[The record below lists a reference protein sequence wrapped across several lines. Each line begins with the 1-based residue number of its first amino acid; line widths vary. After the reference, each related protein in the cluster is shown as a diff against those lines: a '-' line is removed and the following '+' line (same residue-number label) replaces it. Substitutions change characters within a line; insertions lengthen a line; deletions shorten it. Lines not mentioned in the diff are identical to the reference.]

1 MTKGI
6 LKNVRRTLSIC
17 FNFILACCYE
27 ILPLFAITTTQYA
40 EYVEAKAAAATA
52 TTMTTTTIATTT
64 HGVRRS
70 SSENKKNNN
79 NNNKNKNKSSSRN
92 SSGSQENNSHNK
104 KINKPNKANS
114 SVENPTN
121 ANNEAYHAAL
131 ERGLSEVEMPEKLRQ
146 RTHSSERATNADNSM
161 GNTQT
166 TNNGTAAHEP
176 QTPTNGAGGGAGG
189 TLKSRRGSR
198 VKVFAR
204 FSQRKQAQ
212 QQQQPA
218 SASKETIVATPT
230 STSAYDDSIEE
241 ELLMLRQSHASVIR
255 QLEDEQMDFRKTQ
268 KPQTTKK
275 KISRLFSRKVEHET
289 MAVETATAEDN
300 KKLTGTKPKRLAP
313 KPPETK
319 ETPTIAPKASTTSTE
334 QAITATQQ
342 VKTTKLTTATTT
354 SKETQPTSNF
364 ERTAP
369 TSRSPKRE
377 REDHR
382 EFIEHLFA
390 AADGNSGSEVKA
402 SDTAEATDEERESLD
417 YDDEDGESANN
428 AIPRETAEHVRSSQ
442 AKQTRNPPALEA
454 GQTEESTVHST
465 VSLEEFQ
472 ALPTT
477 PTINNNAA
485 TNWNVNTKRNGD
497 GSATTTTYVKRVET
511 SKSLIDSNNSDT
523 SDKDSDATQSINVI
537 VAADCGLTKPQR
549 YTYQR
554 NHHQRGKG
562 EITAT
567 VQQCFDSENLEK
579 SEKLQESETYVNEKS
594 VKNAKK
600 LCVRKL
606 VVQTESWKTANAIK
620 RVEVQYRGEQQT
632 KQEQKPEQA
641 AESAI
646 TRKAATDALDEG
658 EVYDEYNNM
667 LITSG
672 RHSARQQPQLQQ
684 QHQQQQQQNYDIVL
698 LKELS
703 TSSDSLFTDP
713 ISPRS
718 IGEEQQQQQQQHS
731 AETTANES
739 DKRTHLRTFNR
750 LAARGLNDLPTL
762 IKDRPISEISITSA
776 DTSGILSPT
785 TARAVH
791 ELQRRHRADKVAHL
805 SVSQTTYLELA
816 PDTSPELESDSPD
829 EQMALQLGK
838 KLAQVLSSS
847 GSSGS
852 AATVTPQDNAAS
864 VGSVGG
870 ADLFGNL
877 AKTKKIELHNL
888 SSRLGTAA
896 TTTPTEEKTDA
907 SATNSKQ
914 LPPSTETQSTVI
926 ISFKSSQTPVQSQQ
940 QLQTPAPAT
949 PPPPT
954 ARTKRETASVYTPT
968 TTTASAAA
976 IASEVAASTP
986 TTLGSTEP
994 GALTPLTPATPTTTT
1009 TATTTLSNNVL
1020 KRVAT
1025 FTAEKAAATAAAN
1038 AINASNANGGSA
1050 SAIGMAATHL
1060 EYITGCRR
1068 LSYVPEK
1075 LSFAAYEK
1083 FEGQMLMKWLISSLQ
1098 QSGSNLNE
1106 QDLNNLT
1113 IQYCN
1118 NLINVGVLKQI
1129 SEETDIKNFSP
1140 YYMYQ
1145 WTHTEAP
1152 TTSVPLTPGRLDT
1165 VAVWPHCST
1174 PSTVPRIPKG
1184 VQVDTT
1190 TGDLTFQQNLRK
1202 RLLACGN
1209 LTEVHTVVNELLTA
1223 SEMTRRPSKRC
1234 IELTDLLNASE
1245 ATIYE
1250 IEKPLVTPAS
1260 QVAAITSQPVQ
1271 DTAIQTE
1278 EVLVTA
1284 TITCPVCK
1292 AKAKETSDREMQTE
1306 SEEAP
1311 KAPKTPPPP
1320 PPPFDA
1326 LAKPPPP
1333 PPPPP
1338 PALISTAAAGPPPP
1352 PPPPPPPGMN
1362 APAPPPPPP
1371 PALGAPGG
1379 PAPPPPPPALPPLNI
1394 SAVPPPPPPGA
1405 PKPPSSATP
1414 APLPN
1419 PTEGAWFHTTNT
1431 LRKTAVNPPKPMK
1444 PLYWTRIVTSGPPPR
1459 PPPPQPSTDS
1469 SGSGSSPDDAT
1480 DSTTPKEIWQE
1491 IEETSLDNIDEFTE
1505 LFSRQAVVP
1514 ISKPKEKKEVRV
1526 KAMKVLDSKRSQNV
1540 GIVSR
1545 SLHVDICEIEHAI
1558 YHVDTSVV
1566 SLETLQQI
1574 INIKATN
1581 EELELI
1587 KEAAQSDIPLDYPEQ
1602 FLLKISQISMST
1614 ERISCIVFQAEF
1626 EEAATVIARKLE
1638 VVTQLSQYLIE
1649 SEDLKLVFTIILT
1662 LGNYMNGGNRQRGQ
1676 ADGFTLEIL
1685 GKLKDVKS
1693 KESHT
1698 TLLHFIVRTYISRRR
1713 KEGIQ
1718 LLEMILPIPEPS
1730 DVERAAQVDFD
1741 EVKQQIMELHKKLKA
1756 NQKTTERVVI
1766 ASTPNTLEPFKSK
1779 MEEFIEGATK
1789 TIDKLYK
1796 DLDESRT
1803 TFIETM
1809 RFYHFTPKSRA
1820 LEQCTPDQFF
1830 EYWTNFTNDF
1840 KDIWKKEIAT
1850 LYDDL
1855 LRKSKQIQTQSRKK
1869 VKTTKVTPG
1878 CLKERIL
1885 RLSKK

>member
-6 LKNVRRTLSIC
+6 LKSVRRTLSIC

-27 ILPLFAITTTQYA
+27 ILPLFVITTTQYA
-40 EYVEAKAAAATA
+40 EYVEAKAATTTTPIATA
-52 TTMTTTTIATTT
+52 TT
-64 HGVRRS
+64 HSVRRS
-70 SSENKKNNN
+70 NSVNKKSNNNSN
-79 NNNKNKNKSSSRN
+79 NNNKSRSLSCSN
-92 SSGSQENNSHNK
+92 SQENNSHNK
-104 KINKPNKANS
+104 KINNPNKATS
-114 SVENPTN
+114 SAENPTI
-121 ANNEAYHAAL
+121 ANNEAYHQAPKRA
-131 ERGLSEVEMPEKLRQ
+131 LSEPKTHKPSMQ
-146 RTHSSERATNADNSM
+146 RTHSSASTNAESM

-166 TNNGTAAHEP
+166 NNSAPAHEP
-176 QTPTNGAGGGAGG
+176 QTPTNGAGGGTAGAGG

-204 FSQRKQAQ
+204 FSQRKQAT
-212 QQQQPA
+212 QQQQPTA
-218 SASKETIVATPT
+218 SASKEAIVATPT

-255 QLEDEQMDFRKTQ
+255 QLEDEQMDFH
-268 KPQTTKK
+268 P
-275 KISRLFSRKVEHET
+275 L
-289 MAVETATAEDN
+289 
-300 KKLTGTKPKRLAP
+300 
-313 KPPETK
+313 
-319 ETPTIAPKASTTSTE
+319 
-334 QAITATQQ
+334 
-342 VKTTKLTTATTT
+342 
-354 SKETQPTSNF
+354 
-364 ERTAP
+364 
-369 TSRSPKRE
+369 
-377 REDHR
+377 
-382 EFIEHLFA
+382 
-390 AADGNSGSEVKA
+390 
-402 SDTAEATDEERESLD
+402 
-417 YDDEDGESANN
+417 
-428 AIPRETAEHVRSSQ
+428 
-442 AKQTRNPPALEA
+442 
-454 GQTEESTVHST
+454 
-465 VSLEEFQ
+465 
-472 ALPTT
+472 
-477 PTINNNAA
+477 
-485 TNWNVNTKRNGD
+485 
-497 GSATTTTYVKRVET
+497 
-511 SKSLIDSNNSDT
+511 
-523 SDKDSDATQSINVI
+523 
-537 VAADCGLTKPQR
+537 
-549 YTYQR
+549 
-554 NHHQRGKG
+554 
-562 EITAT
+562 
-567 VQQCFDSENLEK
+567 
-579 SEKLQESETYVNEKS
+579 
-594 VKNAKK
+594 
-600 LCVRKL
+600 
-606 VVQTESWKTANAIK
+606 
-620 RVEVQYRGEQQT
+620 
-632 KQEQKPEQA
+632 
-641 AESAI
+641 
-646 TRKAATDALDEG
+646 
-658 EVYDEYNNM
+658 
-667 LITSG
+667 
-672 RHSARQQPQLQQ
+672 
-684 QHQQQQQQNYDIVL
+684 
-698 LKELS
+698 
-703 TSSDSLFTDP
+703 
-713 ISPRS
+713 SPRS
-718 IGEEQQQQQQQHS
+718 IGEQQQQS

-739 DKRTHLRTFNR
+739 DKRTHLRTYNR

-785 TARAVH
+785 TARAVY

-805 SVSQTTYLELA
+805 SVSQTTYLELV
-816 PDTSPELESDSPD
+816 PDASPELESDSPD

-852 AATVTPQDNAAS
+852 AATVTPQDNAT
-864 VGSVGG
+864 VGTVGG

-907 SATNSKQ
+907 STTNSKQ

-940 QLQTPAPAT
+940 QLQLQQQQQSPAPAT
-949 PPPPT
+949 PPPT
-954 ARTKRETASVYTPT
+954 TRTKRETASVSTPT
-968 TTTASAAA
+968 TTTAAAGT
-976 IASEVAASTP
+976 ASEVAASTP
-986 TTLGSTEP
+986 TNATITTTTATVLASTET
-994 GALTPLTPATPTTTT
+994 GALTATPLTPATP
-1009 TATTTLSNNVL
+1009 SNNVL
-1020 KRVAT
+1020 KRVASL
-1025 FTAEKAAATAAAN
+1025 TAEKAAATAAAAN
-1038 AINASNANGGSA
+1038 AINANANGSA
-1050 SAIGMAATHL
+1050 SATGMAAHL
-1060 EYITGCRR
+1060 EYISGCRR

-1209 LTEVHTVVNELLTA
+1209 LIEVHTVVNELLNVN
-1223 SEMTRRPSKRC
+1223 EMTRRPSKRC

-1250 IEKPLVTPAS
+1250 IEKPIVAPAS
-1260 QVAAITSQPVQ
+1260 VVPAIPRQALQ
-1271 DTAIQTE
+1271 DIAIQTDE
-1278 EVLVTA
+1278 ILVTA
-1284 TITCPVCK
+1284 TTTCLLCK
-1292 AKAKETSDREMQTE
+1292 VKTKETSDQEMQTE
-1306 SEEAP
+1306 AEEAP
-1311 KAPKTPPPP
+1311 KAPKPPPPP
-1320 PPPFDA
+1320 PPPFNAA
-1326 LAKPPPP
+1326 LAPPPP

-1338 PALISTAAAGPPPP
+1338 PAPTSSAPAP

-1371 PALGAPGG
+1371 PALGVPAAG
-1379 PAPPPPPPALPPLNI
+1379 PPPPPPPALPPLNV
-1394 SAVPPPPPPGA
+1394 SAMPPPPPPGA

-1444 PLYWTRIVTSGPPPR
+1444 PLYWTRIVTNAPLPK
-1459 PPPPQPSTDS
+1459 PPPPQASTDS
-1469 SGSGSSPDDAT
+1469 SGSGSSPDDAV
-1480 DSTTPKEIWQE
+1480 DSATPKEIWQE
-1491 IEETSLDNIDEFTE
+1491 IEETNLDNIDEFTE

-1514 ISKPKEKKEVRV
+1514 ISKPKEKKVVRV
-1526 KAMKVLDSKRSQNV
+1526 RAMKVLDSKRSQNV

-1545 SLHVDICEIEHAI
+1545 SLHVDFCEIEHAI

-1638 VVTQLSQYLIE
+1638 VVTQLSQYLFE
-1649 SEDLKLVFTIILT
+1649 SEDLKLVFAIILT

-1693 KESHT
+1693 KESNT

-1713 KEGIQ
+1713 KEGVQ

-1779 MEEFIEGATK
+1779 MEEFIESATK
-1789 TIDKLYK
+1789 TIDKLNK
-1796 DLDESRT
+1796 DLDESRS

>member
-40 EYVEAKAAAATA
+40 EYVEAKAAAATR
-52 TTMTTTTIATTT
+52 TTIITATATT
-64 HGVRRS
+64 HGIRRCH
-70 SSENKKNNN
+70 SENKKSNNNSN
-79 NNNKNKNKSSSRN
+79 NNNKSRSLSCSN
-92 SSGSQENNSHNK
+92 SQENNSHNK
-104 KINKPNKANS
+104 KINNPNKATS
-114 SVENPTN
+114 SAENPTI
-121 ANNEAYHAAL
+121 ANNEACHQAPRRAL
-131 ERGLSEVEMPEKLRQ
+131 GAPKTHKPSMQ
-146 RTHSSERATNADNSM
+146 RTRSSAPTNTESM

-166 TNNGTAAHEP
+166 NNSAPAHEP
-176 QTPTNGAGGGAGG
+176 QTPTNGAGGGTGA

-204 FSQRKQAQ
+204 FSQRKQQ
-212 QQQQPA
+212 QQQTPTA
-218 SASKETIVATPT
+218 SASKEAIIATPT

-255 QLEDEQMDFRKTQ
+255 QLEDEQMDF
-268 KPQTTKK
+268 
-275 KISRLFSRKVEHET
+275 H
-289 MAVETATAEDN
+289 
-300 KKLTGTKPKRLAP
+300 
-313 KPPETK
+313 
-319 ETPTIAPKASTTSTE
+319 
-334 QAITATQQ
+334 
-342 VKTTKLTTATTT
+342 
-354 SKETQPTSNF
+354 
-364 ERTAP
+364 
-369 TSRSPKRE
+369 
-377 REDHR
+377 
-382 EFIEHLFA
+382 
-390 AADGNSGSEVKA
+390 
-402 SDTAEATDEERESLD
+402 
-417 YDDEDGESANN
+417 
-428 AIPRETAEHVRSSQ
+428 
-442 AKQTRNPPALEA
+442 
-454 GQTEESTVHST
+454 
-465 VSLEEFQ
+465 
-472 ALPTT
+472 
-477 PTINNNAA
+477 
-485 TNWNVNTKRNGD
+485 
-497 GSATTTTYVKRVET
+497 
-511 SKSLIDSNNSDT
+511 
-523 SDKDSDATQSINVI
+523 
-537 VAADCGLTKPQR
+537 
-549 YTYQR
+549 
-554 NHHQRGKG
+554 
-562 EITAT
+562 
-567 VQQCFDSENLEK
+567 
-579 SEKLQESETYVNEKS
+579 
-594 VKNAKK
+594 
-600 LCVRKL
+600 
-606 VVQTESWKTANAIK
+606 
-620 RVEVQYRGEQQT
+620 
-632 KQEQKPEQA
+632 
-641 AESAI
+641 
-646 TRKAATDALDEG
+646 
-658 EVYDEYNNM
+658 
-667 LITSG
+667 
-672 RHSARQQPQLQQ
+672 
-684 QHQQQQQQNYDIVL
+684 
-698 LKELS
+698 
-703 TSSDSLFTDP
+703 P

-718 IGEEQQQQQQQHS
+718 IGEQQQQHS
-731 AETTANES
+731 AETAANEL
-739 DKRTHLRTFNR
+739 DKRTHLRTYNR

-805 SVSQTTYLELA
+805 SVSQTTYLELV

-852 AATVTPQDNAAS
+852 AATVTPQDNAA

-896 TTTPTEEKTDA
+896 NTTPTEEKTDA
-907 SATNSKQ
+907 STTNSKQ

-940 QLQTPAPAT
+940 QLQQQSPAPAT
-949 PPPPT
+949 PPPT
-954 ARTKRETASVYTPT
+954 TRTKRETASVSTPT
-968 TTTASAAA
+968 TTTATAAA
-976 IASEVAASTP
+976 ATGTASEVAASTP
-986 TTLGSTEP
+986 TNATATTTTTAGALASTET
-994 GALTPLTPATPTTTT
+994 GVLTVATPLTPATP
-1009 TATTTLSNNVL
+1009 SNNVL
-1020 KRVAT
+1020 KRVASL
-1025 FTAEKAAATAAAN
+1025 TAEKAAATAAAAAAN
-1038 AINASNANGGSA
+1038 AINANANGSA
-1050 SAIGMAATHL
+1050 SATGMAAHL
-1060 EYITGCRR
+1060 EYISGCRR

-1098 QSGSNLNE
+1098 QTGSNLNE

-1113 IQYCN
+1113 MQYCN

-1209 LTEVHTVVNELLTA
+1209 ITEVHTVVNELLNV

-1245 ATIYE
+1245 ATVYE
-1250 IEKPLVTPAS
+1250 IDKPTAAPAIVIPKQS
-1260 QVAAITSQPVQ
+1260 PQ
-1271 DTAIQTE
+1271 DMAIQTDE
-1278 EVLVTA
+1278 ILVTA
-1284 TITCPVCK
+1284 LTTCPLCK
-1292 AKAKETSDREMQTE
+1292 VKAKETSDQEIQTE
-1306 SEEAP
+1306 AEVAPSAP
-1311 KAPKTPPPP
+1311 KPPPP
-1320 PPPFDA
+1320 PPPPLDAA

-1338 PALISTAAAGPPPP
+1338 PAPTSTAPPP

-1371 PALGAPGG
+1371 PALGAPAAG
-1379 PAPPPPPPALPPLNI
+1379 PPPPPPPALPPLNV

-1405 PKPPSSATP
+1405 PKPPSSTTP

-1419 PTEGAWFHTTNT
+1419 PTEGSWFHTTNT

-1444 PLYWTRIVTSGPPPR
+1444 PLYWTRIVTNAPLPK
-1459 PPPPQPSTDS
+1459 PPPPQASTES
-1469 SGSGSSPDDAT
+1469 SSSGSSPDDAV
-1480 DSTTPKEIWQE
+1480 DSATPKEIWQE

-1514 ISKPKEKKEVRV
+1514 VSKPKEKKVVRV

-1545 SLHVDICEIEHAI
+1545 SLHVDFCEIEHAI

-1649 SEDLKLVFTIILT
+1649 SEDLKHVFAIILT

-1693 KESHT
+1693 KESQT

-1713 KEGIQ
+1713 KEGVQ

-1756 NQKTTERVVI
+1756 NQKTTERVVS

-1779 MEEFIEGATK
+1779 MEEFIESATK
-1789 TIDKLYK
+1789 TIDKLNK
-1796 DLDESRT
+1796 DLDESRS

-1809 RFYHFTPKSRA
+1809 RFYHFTPKSRT

>member
-1 MTKGI
+1 MANGV
-6 LKNVRRTLSIC
+6 LNNVRRTLSIFC
-17 FNFILACCYE
+17 NFILTCWFE
-27 ILPLFAITTTQYA
+27 ILLIFAITTTQYA
-40 EYVEAKAAAATA
+40 ESKAAEC
-52 TTMTTTTIATTT
+52 
-64 HGVRRS
+64 S
-70 SSENKKNNN
+70 
-79 NNNKNKNKSSSRN
+79 
-92 SSGSQENNSHNK
+92 NNSNKINRKVNSKESTSHNN
-104 KINKPNKANS
+104 KINKPYKSKS
-114 SVENPTN
+114 SESLPKTH
-121 ANNEAYHAAL
+121 NEAYSRALDACESAAKRRSVL
-131 ERGLSEVEMPEKLRQ
+131 QTR
-146 RTHSSERATNADNSM
+146 SSATSPPAKRM

-166 TNNGTAAHEP
+166 NHTTTHDP
-176 QTPTNGAGGGAGG
+176 QTPTNGAGGGGGGGSG

-204 FSQRKQAQ
+204 FGQRKQSQ
-212 QQQQPA
+212 LSVLPPTCA
-218 SASKETIVATPT
+218 SASKEAIIATPT

-241 ELLMLRQSHASVIR
+241 ELLLRQSHAAVIR
-255 QLEDEQMDFRKTQ
+255 QLEDEQMDFRKPQ
-268 KPQTTKK
+268 KPQSAKK
-275 KISRLFSRKVEHET
+275 KISKLFSRKVDYEPEES
-289 MAVETATAEDN
+289 AATEDCQ
-300 KKLTGTKPKRLAP
+300 KSTGSKQKRLAP

-319 ETPTIAPKASTTSTE
+319 ELLSDITKESTARSQQVVITAQHEKADE
-334 QAITATQQ
+334 ITATANK
-342 VKTTKLTTATTT
+342 VKPSNDFEHTTPTTT
-354 SKETQPTSNF
+354 SALKVEQTPAKQDS
-364 ERTAP
+364 
-369 TSRSPKRE
+369 
-377 REDHR
+377 EDHR

-390 AADGNSGSEVKA
+390 AVANNSSSEAIETTTAADVGS
-402 SDTAEATDEERESLD
+402 ATDDERDWLD
-417 YDDEDGESANN
+417 YDDEESGGNDN
-428 AIPRETAEHVRSSQ
+428 TAQKRTNFRSKQ
-442 AKQTRNPPALEA
+442 AKQTRKHAYKQL
-454 GQTEESTVHST
+454 EESTVGST
-465 VSLEEFQ
+465 AVVESFQ
-472 ALPTT
+472 ELPASRTT
-477 PTINNNAA
+477 IDNNDA
-485 TNWNVNTKRNGD
+485 TKWNVSSKRNGNA
-497 GSATTTTYVKRVET
+497 SATNEERVKT
-511 SKSLIDSNNSDT
+511 PKSVISSDCEG
-523 SDKDSDATQSINVI
+523 AQSISLV
-537 VAADCGLTKPQR
+537 VAGDCGCGIAKPQSNK
-549 YTYQR
+549 YQR
-554 NHHQRGKG
+554 QRKS
-562 EITAT
+562 EINEPTD
-567 VQQCFDSENLEK
+567 QCVDSEK
-579 SEKLQESETYVNEKS
+579 SEKFKQITKHEKT
-594 VKNAKK
+594 
-600 LCVRKL
+600 LCSRRL

-620 RVEVQYRGEQQT
+620 RVEVQYREQGK
-632 KQEQKPEQA
+632 KQE
-641 AESAI
+641 ESVH
-646 TRKAATDALDEG
+646 RKTVEAD
-658 EVYDEYNNM
+658 
-667 LITSG
+667 
-672 RHSARQQPQLQQ
+672 SAVAR
-684 QHQQQQQQNYDIVL
+684 
-698 LKELS
+698 KEA
-703 TSSDSLFTDP
+703 TDP

-718 IGEEQQQQQQQHS
+718 IGEQQQQQQPLHPE
-731 AETTANES
+731 AANEVDRIS
-739 DKRTHLRTFNR
+739 RPFNR

-762 IKDRPISEISITSA
+762 IKERPISEISITSA

-805 SVSQTTYLELA
+805 SVSQTTYLELV
-816 PDTSPELESDSPD
+816 PDTSPEIESDSPD

-852 AATVTPQDNAAS
+852 AATVTPQDGTAAN
-864 VGSVGG
+864 SVGG
-870 ADLFGNL
+870 ADLFSNI

-888 SSRLGTAA
+888 SSMLGTAGSA
-896 TTTPTEEKTDA
+896 TTVTATEEKADA
-907 SATNSKQ
+907 GTLNSKQ
-914 LPPSTETQSTVI
+914 SPPLTETQSTVI

-940 QLQTPAPAT
+940 PAPAPPST
-949 PPPPT
+949 PPPAT
-954 ARTKRETASVYTPT
+954 NLKRETSTLATPHAS
-968 TTTASAAA
+968 TTTATTAS
-976 IASEVAASTP
+976 ASEVAALTP
-986 TTLGSTEP
+986 TTLSPESATN
-994 GALTPLTPATPTTTT
+994 AITAATPLTPATP
-1009 TATTTLSNNVL
+1009 ATTLSNNVL
-1020 KRVAT
+1020 KKVAT
-1025 FTAEKAAATAAAN
+1025 FTAEKAAATAAN
-1038 AINASNANGGSA
+1038 TINANANGSA
-1050 SAIGMAATHL
+1050 STAGVAGHL
-1060 EYITGCRR
+1060 EYISGCRR

-1098 QSGSNLNE
+1098 QSGNNLNE

-1113 IQYCN
+1113 MQYCN

-1140 YYMYQ
+1140 FYMYQ

-1174 PSTVPRIPKG
+1174 PSTVSRIPKG

-1190 TGDLTFQQNLRK
+1190 ADIAFQQNLRK

-1209 LTEVHTVVNELLTA
+1209 LTEVHNVVNELLTS
-1223 SEMTRRPSKRC
+1223 SEMTRRPSRRC
-1234 IELTDLLNASE
+1234 IELTELLNASE
-1245 ATIYE
+1245 ATVYE
-1250 IEKPLVTPAS
+1250 YEKGVSTSALTSGEVRS
-1260 QVAAITSQPVQ
+1260 QQALDA
-1271 DTAIQTE
+1271 AIQTE
-1278 EVLVTA
+1278 ISLEAGTA
-1284 TITCPVCK
+1284 TCPLCMPK
-1292 AKAKETSDREMQTE
+1292 MKETSDQGIQTE
-1306 SEEAP
+1306 AEATTSVP
-1311 KAPKTPPPP
+1311 
-1320 PPPFDA
+1320 
-1326 LAKPPPP
+1326 KPPPP
-1333 PPPPP
+1333 PPPPYNPSISNTPIAAAPPPPP
-1338 PALISTAAAGPPPP
+1338 PAPPAP

-1371 PALGAPGG
+1371 PPGMNAPAPPPPPPP
-1379 PAPPPPPPALPPLNI
+1379 PAPLSSTAGVPPPPPPALPPLNT

-1444 PLYWTRIVTSGPPPR
+1444 PLYWTRIVTTAPPPR
-1459 PPPPQPSTDS
+1459 PTPPQSNTDS
-1469 SGSGSSPDDAT
+1469 SGSSPEDVPDAAA
-1480 DSTTPKEIWQE
+1480 PKEIWQE
-1491 IEETSLDNIDEFTE
+1491 IEETNLDNIDEFTE

-1514 ISKPKEKKEVRV
+1514 VSKPKEKKEVRV

-1545 SLHVDICEIEHAI
+1545 SLHVDFCEIEHAI

-1626 EEAATVIARKLE
+1626 EEAATVVSRKLE

-1693 KESHT
+1693 KESQT

-1713 KEGIQ
+1713 KEGVQ
-1718 LLEMILPIPEPS
+1718 LLEMALPIPEPS

-1741 EVKQQIMELHKKLKA
+1741 EVKLQVMELHKKLKA
-1756 NQKTTERVVI
+1756 NKKTTERVVL
-1766 ASTPNTLEPFKSK
+1766 ASTPDSLEPFKSK
-1779 MEEFIEGATK
+1779 MEEFIESATK

-1796 DLDESRT
+1796 DLDESRE

-1855 LRKSKQIQTQSRKK
+1855 LRKSKQIQTQSRKN
-1869 VKTTKVTPG
+1869 VKTTKLKPG
-1878 CLKERIL
+1878 GLKERIL

>member
-1 MTKGI
+1 M
-6 LKNVRRTLSIC
+6 
-17 FNFILACCYE
+17 
-27 ILPLFAITTTQYA
+27 
-40 EYVEAKAAAATA
+40 
-52 TTMTTTTIATTT
+52 
-64 HGVRRS
+64 
-70 SSENKKNNN
+70 
-79 NNNKNKNKSSSRN
+79 
-92 SSGSQENNSHNK
+92 
-104 KINKPNKANS
+104 
-114 SVENPTN
+114 
-121 ANNEAYHAAL
+121 
-131 ERGLSEVEMPEKLRQ
+131 
-146 RTHSSERATNADNSM
+146 
-161 GNTQT
+161 
-166 TNNGTAAHEP
+166 
-176 QTPTNGAGGGAGG
+176 
-189 TLKSRRGSR
+189 
-198 VKVFAR
+198 
-204 FSQRKQAQ
+204 
-212 QQQQPA
+212 
-218 SASKETIVATPT
+218 
-230 STSAYDDSIEE
+230 
-241 ELLMLRQSHASVIR
+241 
-255 QLEDEQMDFRKTQ
+255 
-268 KPQTTKK
+268 
-275 KISRLFSRKVEHET
+275 
-289 MAVETATAEDN
+289 
-300 KKLTGTKPKRLAP
+300 
-313 KPPETK
+313 
-319 ETPTIAPKASTTSTE
+319 
-334 QAITATQQ
+334 
-342 VKTTKLTTATTT
+342 
-354 SKETQPTSNF
+354 
-364 ERTAP
+364 
-369 TSRSPKRE
+369 
-377 REDHR
+377 
-382 EFIEHLFA
+382 
-390 AADGNSGSEVKA
+390 
-402 SDTAEATDEERESLD
+402 EAT
-417 YDDEDGESANN
+417 
-428 AIPRETAEHVRSSQ
+428 
-442 AKQTRNPPALEA
+442 
-454 GQTEESTVHST
+454 TVHST
-465 VSLEEFQ
+465 VSLEDFQ
-472 ALPTT
+472 ALSTT

-485 TNWNVNTKRNGD
+485 TNWNVNAKQNGD
-497 GSATTTTYVKRVET
+497 GSATYVKRVET
-511 SKSLIDSNNSDT
+511 SKSLIAD
-523 SDKDSDATQSINVI
+523 SDKDSDAAQSINVI
-537 VAADCGLTKPQR
+537 VAADCGLNQPQR

-554 NHHQRGKG
+554 QRAKA
-562 EITAT
+562 EINAS
-567 VQQCFDSENLEK
+567 VDQCVDSEKLEK
-579 SEKLQESETYVNEKS
+579 SEKSVTDGKR

-620 RVEVQYRGEQQT
+620 RVEVQYRGEQRTKAEEPAESVNEQT
-632 KQEQKPEQA
+632 VG

-646 TRKAATDALDEG
+646 TRKEA
-658 EVYDEYNNM
+658 
-667 LITSG
+667 
-672 RHSARQQPQLQQ
+672 
-684 QHQQQQQQNYDIVL
+684 
-698 LKELS
+698 
-703 TSSDSLFTDP
+703 TDP

-718 IGEEQQQQQQQHS
+718 IGEQQQQHS
-731 AETTANES
+731 AETAANES
-739 DKRTHLRTFNR
+739 DKRTHLRTYNR

-805 SVSQTTYLELA
+805 SVSQTTYLELV

-852 AATVTPQDNAAS
+852 AATVTPQDNAA
-864 VGSVGG
+864 VGTVGG

-907 SATNSKQ
+907 STTNSKQ

-940 QLQTPAPAT
+940 QLQQQSPTPAT
-949 PPPPT
+949 PPPT
-954 ARTKRETASVYTPT
+954 TRTKRETASVSTPT
-968 TTTASAAA
+968 TTTATAAA
-976 IASEVAASTP
+976 ATGTASEVAASTP
-986 TTLGSTEP
+986 TNATATTTTTTAGALASTET
-994 GALTPLTPATPTTTT
+994 GVLTAATPLTPATP
-1009 TATTTLSNNVL
+1009 SNNVL
-1020 KRVAT
+1020 KRVASL
-1025 FTAEKAAATAAAN
+1025 TAEKAAATAAAAAAN
-1038 AINASNANGGSA
+1038 AINANANGSA
-1050 SAIGMAATHL
+1050 SATGMAAHL
-1060 EYITGCRR
+1060 EYISGCRR

-1209 LTEVHTVVNELLTA
+1209 LTEVHTVVNELLNV

-1250 IEKPLVTPAS
+1250 IDKPT
-1260 QVAAITSQPVQ
+1260 AAPTGVIPKQSPQ
-1271 DTAIQTE
+1271 DIAIQTDE
-1278 EVLVTA
+1278 ILVTA
-1284 TITCPVCK
+1284 TTTCPLCK
-1292 AKAKETSDREMQTE
+1292 VKAKETSDQEIQTE
-1306 SEEAP
+1306 AEVAPSAP
-1311 KAPKTPPPP
+1311 KPPPPP

-1326 LAKPPPP
+1326 ALAPPPP

-1338 PALISTAAAGPPPP
+1338 TAPTSTAPPP

-1371 PALGAPGG
+1371 PALGAPAAG
-1379 PAPPPPPPALPPLNI
+1379 PPPPPPPALPPLNV

-1405 PKPPSSATP
+1405 PKPPSSTTP

-1419 PTEGAWFHTTNT
+1419 PTEGSWFHTTNT

-1444 PLYWTRIVTSGPPPR
+1444 PLYWTRIVTNAPLPK
-1459 PPPPQPSTDS
+1459 PPPPQASTDS
-1469 SGSGSSPDDAT
+1469 SGSGSSPDDAV
-1480 DSTTPKEIWQE
+1480 DSATPKEIWQE
-1491 IEETSLDNIDEFTE
+1491 IEETNLDNIDEFTE

-1514 ISKPKEKKEVRV
+1514 ISKPKEKKVVRV

-1545 SLHVDICEIEHAI
+1545 SLHVDFCEIEHAI

-1587 KEAAQSDIPLDYPEQ
+1587 KDAAQSDIPLDYPEQ

-1626 EEAATVIARKLE
+1626 EEAATVITRKLE

-1649 SEDLKLVFTIILT
+1649 SEDLKHVFAIILT

-1713 KEGIQ
+1713 KEGVQ

-1741 EVKQQIMELHKKLKA
+1741 EVKQQIMDLHKKLKA
-1756 NQKTTERVVI
+1756 NQKTTERVVS

-1779 MEEFIEGATK
+1779 MEEFIESATK
-1789 TIDKLYK
+1789 TIDKLNK
-1796 DLDESRT
+1796 DLDESRS

>member
-6 LKNVRRTLSIC
+6 LKSVRRTLSIC

-27 ILPLFAITTTQYA
+27 ILPLFVITTTQYA
-40 EYVEAKAAAATA
+40 EYVEAKAATTTTPIATA
-52 TTMTTTTIATTT
+52 TT
-64 HGVRRS
+64 HSVRRS
-70 SSENKKNNN
+70 NSVNKKSNNNSN
-79 NNNKNKNKSSSRN
+79 NNNKSRSLSCSN
-92 SSGSQENNSHNK
+92 SQENNSHNK
-104 KINKPNKANS
+104 KINNPNKATS
-114 SVENPTN
+114 SAENPTI
-121 ANNEAYHAAL
+121 ANNEAYHQAPKRA
-131 ERGLSEVEMPEKLRQ
+131 LSEPKTHKPSMQ
-146 RTHSSERATNADNSM
+146 RTHSSASTNAESM

-166 TNNGTAAHEP
+166 NNSAPAHEP
-176 QTPTNGAGGGAGG
+176 QTPTNGAGGGTAGAGG

-204 FSQRKQAQ
+204 FSQRKQAT
-212 QQQQPA
+212 QQQQPTA
-218 SASKETIVATPT
+218 SASKEAIVATPT

-255 QLEDEQMDFRKTQ
+255 QLEDEQMDFRKIQ
-268 KPQTTKK
+268 KPQTAKK
-275 KISRLFSRKVEHET
+275 KISKFFSRKVDHEAT
-289 MAVETATAEDN
+289 TVETTTTEDN
-300 KKLTGTKPKRLAP
+300 KKLTGTKPKRPAP
-313 KPPETK
+313 KPPEIK
-319 ETPTIAPKASTTSTE
+319 ERPTVVSKASKTSTE

-342 VKTTKLTTATTT
+342 VKTTKSTTT
-354 SKETQPTSNF
+354 VSKEIKSSKDF
-364 ERTAP
+364 EYTAP

-390 AADGNSGSEVKA
+390 AVADNSGSEAVGSTVY
-402 SDTAEATDEERESLD
+402 SDAVGATDEERESLD
-417 YDDEDGESANN
+417 YDDDDGYNVNN
-428 AIPRETAEHVRSSQ
+428 AGVISRETTNVRSRQ
-442 AKQTRNPPALEA
+442 AKQTRKHAIEA
-454 GQTEESTVHST
+454 GQLEASTVHST
-465 VSLEEFQ
+465 TTLEDFQ

-485 TNWNVNTKRNGD
+485 TNWNVNAK
-497 GSATTTTYVKRVET
+497 
-511 SKSLIDSNNSDT
+511 
-523 SDKDSDATQSINVI
+523 
-537 VAADCGLTKPQR
+537 
-549 YTYQR
+549 
-554 NHHQRGKG
+554 
-562 EITAT
+562 
-567 VQQCFDSENLEK
+567 EN
-579 SEKLQESETYVNEKS
+579 
-594 VKNAKK
+594 
-600 LCVRKL
+600 
-606 VVQTESWKTANAIK
+606 
-620 RVEVQYRGEQQT
+620 
-632 KQEQKPEQA
+632 
-641 AESAI
+641 
-646 TRKAATDALDEG
+646 
-658 EVYDEYNNM
+658 
-667 LITSG
+667 
-672 RHSARQQPQLQQ
+672 
-684 QHQQQQQQNYDIVL
+684 
-698 LKELS
+698 
-703 TSSDSLFTDP
+703 DP
-713 ISPRS
+713 LSPRS
-718 IGEEQQQQQQQHS
+718 IGEQQQQS

-739 DKRTHLRTFNR
+739 DKRTHLRTYNR

-785 TARAVH
+785 TARAVY

-805 SVSQTTYLELA
+805 SVSQTTYLELV
-816 PDTSPELESDSPD
+816 PDASPELESDSPD

-852 AATVTPQDNAAS
+852 AATVTPQDNAT
-864 VGSVGG
+864 VGTVGG

-907 SATNSKQ
+907 STTNSKQ

-940 QLQTPAPAT
+940 QLQLQQQQQSPAPAT
-949 PPPPT
+949 PPPT
-954 ARTKRETASVYTPT
+954 TRTKRETASVSTPT
-968 TTTASAAA
+968 TTTAAAGT
-976 IASEVAASTP
+976 ASEVAASTP
-986 TTLGSTEP
+986 TNATITTTTATVLASTET
-994 GALTPLTPATPTTTT
+994 GALTATPLTPATP
-1009 TATTTLSNNVL
+1009 SNNVL
-1020 KRVAT
+1020 KRVASL
-1025 FTAEKAAATAAAN
+1025 TAEKAAATAAAAN
-1038 AINASNANGGSA
+1038 AINANANGSA
-1050 SAIGMAATHL
+1050 SATGMAAHL
-1060 EYITGCRR
+1060 EYISGCRR

-1209 LTEVHTVVNELLTA
+1209 LIEVHTVVNELLNVN
-1223 SEMTRRPSKRC
+1223 EMTRRPSKRC

-1250 IEKPLVTPAS
+1250 IEKPIVAPAS
-1260 QVAAITSQPVQ
+1260 VVPAIPRQALQ
-1271 DTAIQTE
+1271 DIAIQTDE
-1278 EVLVTA
+1278 ILVTA
-1284 TITCPVCK
+1284 TTTCLLCK
-1292 AKAKETSDREMQTE
+1292 VKTKETSDQEMQTE
-1306 SEEAP
+1306 AEEAP
-1311 KAPKTPPPP
+1311 KAPKPPPPP
-1320 PPPFDA
+1320 PPPFNAA
-1326 LAKPPPP
+1326 LAPPPP

-1338 PALISTAAAGPPPP
+1338 PAPTSSAPAP

-1371 PALGAPGG
+1371 PALGVPAAG
-1379 PAPPPPPPALPPLNI
+1379 PPPPPPPALPPLNV
-1394 SAVPPPPPPGA
+1394 SAMPPPPPPGA

-1444 PLYWTRIVTSGPPPR
+1444 PLYWTRIVTNAPLPK
-1459 PPPPQPSTDS
+1459 PPPPQASTDS
-1469 SGSGSSPDDAT
+1469 SGSGSSPDDAV
-1480 DSTTPKEIWQE
+1480 DSATPKEIWQE
-1491 IEETSLDNIDEFTE
+1491 IEETNLDNIDEFTE

-1514 ISKPKEKKEVRV
+1514 ISKPKEKKVVRV
-1526 KAMKVLDSKRSQNV
+1526 RAMKVLDSKRSQNV

-1545 SLHVDICEIEHAI
+1545 SLHVDFCEIEHAI

-1638 VVTQLSQYLIE
+1638 VVTQLSQYLFE
-1649 SEDLKLVFTIILT
+1649 SEDLKLVFAIILT

-1693 KESHT
+1693 KESNT

-1713 KEGIQ
+1713 KEGVQ

-1779 MEEFIEGATK
+1779 MEEFIESATK
-1789 TIDKLYK
+1789 TIDKLNK
-1796 DLDESRT
+1796 DLDESRS

>member
-6 LKNVRRTLSIC
+6 LKSVRRTLSIC

-27 ILPLFAITTTQYA
+27 ILPLFVITTTQYA
-40 EYVEAKAAAATA
+40 EYVEAKAATTTTPIATA
-52 TTMTTTTIATTT
+52 TT
-64 HGVRRS
+64 HSVRRS
-70 SSENKKNNN
+70 NSVNKKSNNNSN
-79 NNNKNKNKSSSRN
+79 NNNKSRSLSCSN
-92 SSGSQENNSHNK
+92 SQENNSHNK
-104 KINKPNKANS
+104 KINNPNKATS
-114 SVENPTN
+114 SAENPTI
-121 ANNEAYHAAL
+121 ANNEAYHQAPKRA
-131 ERGLSEVEMPEKLRQ
+131 LSEPKTHKPSMQ
-146 RTHSSERATNADNSM
+146 RTHSSASTNAESM

-166 TNNGTAAHEP
+166 NNSAPAHEP
-176 QTPTNGAGGGAGG
+176 QTPTNGAGGGTAGAGG

-204 FSQRKQAQ
+204 FSQRKQAT
-212 QQQQPA
+212 QQQQPTA
-218 SASKETIVATPT
+218 SASKEAIVATPT

-255 QLEDEQMDFRKTQ
+255 QLEDEQMDFRKIQ
-268 KPQTTKK
+268 KPQTAKK
-275 KISRLFSRKVEHET
+275 KISKFFSRKVDHEAT
-289 MAVETATAEDN
+289 TVETTTTEDN
-300 KKLTGTKPKRLAP
+300 KKLTGTKPKRPAP
-313 KPPETK
+313 KPPEIK
-319 ETPTIAPKASTTSTE
+319 ERPTVVSKASKTSTE

-342 VKTTKLTTATTT
+342 VKTTKSTTT
-354 SKETQPTSNF
+354 VSKEIKSSKDF
-364 ERTAP
+364 EYTAP

-390 AADGNSGSEVKA
+390 AVADNSGSEAVGSTVY
-402 SDTAEATDEERESLD
+402 SDAVGATDEERESLD
-417 YDDEDGESANN
+417 YDDDDGYNVNN
-428 AIPRETAEHVRSSQ
+428 AGVISRETTNVRSRQ
-442 AKQTRNPPALEA
+442 AKQTRKHAIEA
-454 GQTEESTVHST
+454 GQLEASTVHST
-465 VSLEEFQ
+465 TTLEDFQ

-485 TNWNVNTKRNGD
+485 TNWNVNAKENGD
-497 GSATTTTYVKRVET
+497 GSATYVKRVET
-511 SKSLIDSNNSDT
+511 SKIRID
-523 SDKDSDATQSINVI
+523 SDKDSDAAQSINVV
-537 VAADCGLTKPQR
+537 VAADCGVSKPQR
-549 YTYQR
+549 CTYQR
-554 NHHQRGKG
+554 RQVKG
-562 EITAT
+562 EIYASSD
-567 VQQCFDSENLEK
+567 QCVD
-579 SEKLQESETYVNEKS
+579 SEKLEKS
-594 VKNAKK
+594 VKSE
-600 LCVRKL
+600 
-606 VVQTESWKTANAIK
+606 T
-620 RVEVQYRGEQQT
+620 
-632 KQEQKPEQA
+632 
-641 AESAI
+641 
-646 TRKAATDALDEG
+646 
-658 EVYDEYNNM
+658 YDP
-667 LITSG
+667 L
-672 RHSARQQPQLQQ
+672 
-684 QHQQQQQQNYDIVL
+684 
-698 LKELS
+698 
-703 TSSDSLFTDP
+703 
-713 ISPRS
+713 SPRS
-718 IGEEQQQQQQQHS
+718 IGEQQQQS

-739 DKRTHLRTFNR
+739 DKRTHLRTYNR

-785 TARAVH
+785 TARAVY

-805 SVSQTTYLELA
+805 SVSQTTYLELV
-816 PDTSPELESDSPD
+816 PDASPELESDSPD

-852 AATVTPQDNAAS
+852 AATVTPQDNAT
-864 VGSVGG
+864 VGTVGG

-907 SATNSKQ
+907 STTNSKQ

-940 QLQTPAPAT
+940 QLQLQQQQQSPAPAT
-949 PPPPT
+949 PPPT
-954 ARTKRETASVYTPT
+954 TRTKRETASVSTPT
-968 TTTASAAA
+968 TTTAAAGT
-976 IASEVAASTP
+976 ASEVAASTP
-986 TTLGSTEP
+986 TNATITTTTATVLASTET
-994 GALTPLTPATPTTTT
+994 GALTATPLTPATP
-1009 TATTTLSNNVL
+1009 SNNVL
-1020 KRVAT
+1020 KRVASL
-1025 FTAEKAAATAAAN
+1025 TAEKAAATAAAAN
-1038 AINASNANGGSA
+1038 AINANANGSA
-1050 SAIGMAATHL
+1050 SATGMAAHL
-1060 EYITGCRR
+1060 EYISGCRR

-1209 LTEVHTVVNELLTA
+1209 LIEVHTVVNELLNVN
-1223 SEMTRRPSKRC
+1223 EMTRRPSKRC

-1250 IEKPLVTPAS
+1250 IEKPIVAPAS
-1260 QVAAITSQPVQ
+1260 VVPAIPRQALQ
-1271 DTAIQTE
+1271 DIAIQTDE
-1278 EVLVTA
+1278 ILVTA
-1284 TITCPVCK
+1284 TTTCLLCK
-1292 AKAKETSDREMQTE
+1292 VKTKETSDQEMQTE
-1306 SEEAP
+1306 AEEAP
-1311 KAPKTPPPP
+1311 KAPKPPPPP
-1320 PPPFDA
+1320 PPPFNAA
-1326 LAKPPPP
+1326 LAPPPP

-1338 PALISTAAAGPPPP
+1338 PAPTSSAPAP

-1371 PALGAPGG
+1371 PALGVPAAG
-1379 PAPPPPPPALPPLNI
+1379 PPPPPPPALPPLNV
-1394 SAVPPPPPPGA
+1394 SAMPPPPPPGA

-1444 PLYWTRIVTSGPPPR
+1444 PLYWTRIVTNAPLPK
-1459 PPPPQPSTDS
+1459 PPPPQASTDS
-1469 SGSGSSPDDAT
+1469 SGSGSSPDDAV
-1480 DSTTPKEIWQE
+1480 DSATPKEIWQE
-1491 IEETSLDNIDEFTE
+1491 IEETNLDNIDEFTE

-1514 ISKPKEKKEVRV
+1514 ISKPKEKKVVRV
-1526 KAMKVLDSKRSQNV
+1526 RAMKVLDSKRSQNV

-1545 SLHVDICEIEHAI
+1545 SLHVDFCEIEHAI

-1638 VVTQLSQYLIE
+1638 VVTQLSQYLFE
-1649 SEDLKLVFTIILT
+1649 SEDLKLVFAIILT

-1693 KESHT
+1693 KESNT

-1713 KEGIQ
+1713 KEGVQ

-1779 MEEFIEGATK
+1779 MEEFIESATK
-1789 TIDKLYK
+1789 TIDKLNK
-1796 DLDESRT
+1796 DLDESRS

>member
-40 EYVEAKAAAATA
+40 EYVEAKAAA
-52 TTMTTTTIATTT
+52 TTTTTTTITIEPSTATTR
-64 HGVRRS
+64 GVRRCH
-70 SSENKKNNN
+70 SENKKSNNNSN
-79 NNNKNKNKSSSRN
+79 NNNKSRSLSCSN
-92 SSGSQENNSHNK
+92 SQENNSHNK
-104 KINKPNKANS
+104 KINKPNKATS
-114 SVENPTN
+114 SAENPTI
-121 ANNEAYHAAL
+121 ANNEACHQAPKRA
-131 ERGLSEVEMPEKLRQ
+131 LSEPKTHKPSMQ
-146 RTHSSERATNADNSM
+146 RTRSSAPTNAESM

-166 TNNGTAAHEP
+166 NNSAPAHEP
-176 QTPTNGAGGGAGG
+176 QTPTNGAGGGTGGGAGG

-204 FSQRKQAQ
+204 FSQRKQATQQ
-212 QQQQPA
+212 QQQQPTA
-218 SASKETIVATPT
+218 SASKEAIVATPT

-255 QLEDEQMDFRKTQ
+255 QLEDEQMDFRKSQ

-275 KISRLFSRKVEHET
+275 KISKFFSRKVEHET
-289 MAVETATAEDN
+289 TAVEAVTTEDN
-300 KKLTGTKPKRLAP
+300 KKLTGTKPKRPAP

-319 ETPTIAPKASTTSTE
+319 ETPTVVVPKANTTSTE
-334 QAITATQQ
+334 QAITAAQQ
-342 VKTTKLTTATTT
+342 VKTIKSTTTT
-354 SKETQPTSNF
+354 SKEIKSSNDY
-364 ERTAP
+364 EHAAP
-369 TSRSPKRE
+369 TSRSSQRE
-377 REDHR
+377 HEDHR

-390 AADGNSGSEVKA
+390 AATSNSGSEAAGGTVYIDA
-402 SDTAEATDEERESLD
+402 AEATDEERESLE
-417 YDDEDGESANN
+417 YDDDDGYNVNN
-428 AIPRETAEHVRSSQ
+428 AGVIAREATNARSRQ
-442 AKQTRNPPALEA
+442 AKQTRKHALEA
-454 GQTEESTVHST
+454 DQMAATAVHST
-465 VSLEEFQ
+465 VSLEDFQ

-477 PTINNNAA
+477 QTINKNAA
-485 TNWNVNTKRNGD
+485 SNWNVNAKQNGD
-497 GSATTTTYVKRVET
+497 GSATYVKRVET
-511 SKSLIDSNNSDT
+511 SKSLIVD
-523 SDKDSDATQSINVI
+523 SDKDSDAAQSINVI
-537 VAADCGLTKPQR
+537 VAAECGLNQPQR

-554 NHHQRGKG
+554 QRAKG
-562 EITAT
+562 EINAS
-567 VQQCFDSENLEK
+567 VDQCVDSEKLEK
-579 SEKLQESETYVNEKS
+579 SEKSVTDGKR

-620 RVEVQYRGEQQT
+620 RVEVQYRGEQRTKAQEPAESVNEQT
-632 KQEQKPEQA
+632 VG

-646 TRKAATDALDEG
+646 TRKEA
-658 EVYDEYNNM
+658 
-667 LITSG
+667 
-672 RHSARQQPQLQQ
+672 
-684 QHQQQQQQNYDIVL
+684 
-698 LKELS
+698 
-703 TSSDSLFTDP
+703 TDP

-718 IGEEQQQQQQQHS
+718 IGEQQQQHS

-739 DKRTHLRTFNR
+739 DKRTHLRTYNR

-805 SVSQTTYLELA
+805 SVSQTTYLELV

-852 AATVTPQDNAAS
+852 AATVTPQDNAA
-864 VGSVGG
+864 VGTVGG
-870 ADLFGNL
+870 AADLFGNL

-896 TTTPTEEKTDA
+896 STTPTEEKTDA
-907 SATNSKQ
+907 STTNSKQ

-940 QLQTPAPAT
+940 QLQQQSPAPAT
-949 PPPPT
+949 PPPT
-954 ARTKRETASVYTPT
+954 TRTKRETASVSTPT
-968 TTTASAAA
+968 TTTATAAA
-976 IASEVAASTP
+976 AAGTASEVAASTP
-986 TTLGSTEP
+986 TNATTTTAGALASTES
-994 GALTPLTPATPTTTT
+994 GVLTAATPLTPATP
-1009 TATTTLSNNVL
+1009 SNNVL
-1020 KRVAT
+1020 KRVASL
-1025 FTAEKAAATAAAN
+1025 TAEKAAATAAAAAAN
-1038 AINASNANGGSA
+1038 AINANANGSA
-1050 SAIGMAATHL
+1050 SATGMAAHL
-1060 EYITGCRR
+1060 EYISGCRR

-1209 LTEVHTVVNELLTA
+1209 LTEVHTVVNELLNV

-1250 IEKPLVTPAS
+1250 IDKPTAAPAGVIPKQS
-1260 QVAAITSQPVQ
+1260 PQ
-1271 DTAIQTE
+1271 DIAIQTDE
-1278 EVLVTA
+1278 MLVTA
-1284 TITCPVCK
+1284 TTTCPLCK
-1292 AKAKETSDREMQTE
+1292 VKAKETSDQEIQTE
-1306 SEEAP
+1306 AEMAPSAP
-1311 KAPKTPPPP
+1311 KPPPPP

-1326 LAKPPPP
+1326 GMAPPPP

-1338 PALISTAAAGPPPP
+1338 PAPTSTAPPP

-1371 PALGAPGG
+1371 PAPGAPAAG
-1379 PAPPPPPPALPPLNI
+1379 PPPPPPALPPLNV

-1405 PKPPSSATP
+1405 PKPPSSTTP

-1419 PTEGAWFHTTNT
+1419 PTEGSWFHTTNT

-1444 PLYWTRIVTSGPPPR
+1444 PLYWTRIVTNAPLPK
-1459 PPPPQPSTDS
+1459 PPPPQASTDS
-1469 SGSGSSPDDAT
+1469 SGSGSSPDDAV
-1480 DSTTPKEIWQE
+1480 DSATPKEIWQE

-1514 ISKPKEKKEVRV
+1514 ISKPKEKKVVRV

-1545 SLHVDICEIEHAI
+1545 SLHVDFCEIEHAI

-1649 SEDLKLVFTIILT
+1649 SEDLKHVFAIILT

-1693 KESHT
+1693 KESQT

-1713 KEGIQ
+1713 KEGVQ

-1741 EVKQQIMELHKKLKA
+1741 EVKQQIMDLHKKLKA
-1756 NQKTTERVVI
+1756 NQKTTERVVS

-1779 MEEFIEGATK
+1779 MEEFIESAIK
-1789 TIDKLYK
+1789 TIDKLNK
-1796 DLDESRT
+1796 DLDESRS

>member
-1 MTKGI
+1 MLIPTG
-6 LKNVRRTLSIC
+6 
-17 FNFILACCYE
+17 
-27 ILPLFAITTTQYA
+27 
-40 EYVEAKAAAATA
+40 
-52 TTMTTTTIATTT
+52 
-64 HGVRRS
+64 
-70 SSENKKNNN
+70 
-79 NNNKNKNKSSSRN
+79 KS
-92 SSGSQENNSHNK
+92 
-104 KINKPNKANS
+104 
-114 SVENPTN
+114 
-121 ANNEAYHAAL
+121 
-131 ERGLSEVEMPEKLRQ
+131 
-146 RTHSSERATNADNSM
+146 
-161 GNTQT
+161 
-166 TNNGTAAHEP
+166 
-176 QTPTNGAGGGAGG
+176 
-189 TLKSRRGSR
+189 
-198 VKVFAR
+198 
-204 FSQRKQAQ
+204 
-212 QQQQPA
+212 
-218 SASKETIVATPT
+218 
-230 STSAYDDSIEE
+230 
-241 ELLMLRQSHASVIR
+241 
-255 QLEDEQMDFRKTQ
+255 Q
-268 KPQTTKK
+268 KPHSAKK
-275 KISRLFSRKVEHET
+275 KFSKLFSRRVECD
-289 MAVETATAEDN
+289 AEEVVVMKDN
-300 KKLTGTKPKRLAP
+300 KKMPTTASKQKRPAP
-313 KPPETK
+313 KPPESK
-319 ETPTIAPKASTTSTE
+319 ETPPIVPEESATCSR
-334 QAITATQQ
+334 QAITTKQAETISRTSE
-342 VKTTKLTTATTT
+342 TTKQTENFEYKAPTT
-354 SKETQPTSNF
+354 SDAALLRGEQTIKQEH
-364 ERTAP
+364 
-369 TSRSPKRE
+369 
-377 REDHR
+377 EDHR
-382 EFIEHLFA
+382 EFIEHLFSA
-390 AADGNSGSEVKA
+390 VTSNSGSEVMR
-402 SDTAEATDEERESLD
+402 TAVGDEVIDATDDERESLD
-417 YDDEDGESANN
+417 YDDEDAGDHA
-428 AIPRETAEHVRSSQ
+428 AEFDN
-442 AKQTRNPPALEA
+442 T
-454 GQTEESTVHST
+454 TIT
-465 VSLEEFQ
+465 
-472 ALPTT
+472 TT
-477 PTINNNAA
+477 PTANND
-485 TNWNVNTKRNGD
+485 RSD
-497 GSATTTTYVKRVET
+497 GSAVTTTKSTNVKRVKT
-511 SKSLIDSNNSDT
+511 STRSVINSDSN
-523 SDKDSDATQSINVI
+523 AGQSINVI
-537 VAADCGLTKPQR
+537 AAGNCGLTKPQR
-549 YTYQR
+549 YT
-554 NHHQRGKG
+554 NHREKGKG
-562 EITAT
+562 EINEP
-567 VQQCFDSENLEK
+567 VDQCVDSG
-579 SEKLQESETYVNEKS
+579 KS
-594 VKNAKK
+594 VEFNSKSAENVKK
-600 LCVRKL
+600 VCVRKF

-620 RVEVQYRGEQQT
+620 RVEVQYREQT
-632 KQEQKPEQA
+632 KEQKV
-641 AESAI
+641 
-646 TRKAATDALDEG
+646 TEG
-658 EVYDEYNNM
+658 EEEEESEYNKPV
-667 LITSG
+667 G
-672 RHSARQQPQLQQ
+672 AERARAR
-684 QHQQQQQQNYDIVL
+684 
-698 LKELS
+698 KEA
-703 TSSDSLFTDP
+703 TGGQKEIKDP

-718 IGEEQQQQQQQHS
+718 IGEQQQQQHLS
-731 AETTANES
+731 ANANEL
-739 DKRTHLRTFNR
+739 DKYTHNRTHNR

-805 SVSQTTYLELA
+805 SVSQTTYLELV

-852 AATVTPQDNAAS
+852 AATVTPQD
-864 VGSVGG
+864 GG
-870 ADLFGNL
+870 AVVASPGSGADIFSNI
-877 AKTKKIELHNL
+877 AKTKKIELQNL
-888 SSRLGTAA
+888 SSMLGTAA
-896 TTTPTEEKTDA
+896 TPPPPAAAKEESTDA
-907 SATNSKQ
+907 NTVNNKQ

-926 ISFKSSQTPVQSQQ
+926 ISFKSSQTPVQSQSQQ
-940 QLQTPAPAT
+940 QLQLQQSPAPTT
-949 PPPPT
+949 PPPPAAT
-954 ARTKRETASVYTPT
+954 LRSKRETACVSTPTAAASFATPT
-968 TTTASAAA
+968 TTAT
-976 IASEVAASTP
+976 ASEVAASTP
-986 TTLGSTEP
+986 TTATET
-994 GALTPLTPATPTTTT
+994 AAAAAATPLTPATP
-1009 TATTTLSNNVL
+1009 TTTLSNNVL

-1038 AINASNANGGSA
+1038 AINANGNGSA
-1050 SAIGMAATHL
+1050 SAAGMTAHS
-1060 EYITGCRR
+1060 EYISGCRR

-1098 QSGSNLNE
+1098 QSGNNLSE

-1174 PSTVPRIPKG
+1174 PSTVARIPKG

-1190 TGDLTFQQNLRK
+1190 ADLIFQQNLRK

-1209 LTEVHTVVNELLTA
+1209 LTEVHAVVNELLA
-1223 SEMTRRPSKRC
+1223 VGEMARRPSKRC

-1250 IEKPLVTPAS
+1250 CEKPSALDKIATTYTASSTVKDADIQTTQIIETGTTTCPAC
-1260 QVAAITSQPVQ
+1260 AAKTRETTDQ
-1271 DTAIQTE
+1271 AIQTE
-1278 EVLVTA
+1278 MEAV
-1284 TITCPVCK
+1284 
-1292 AKAKETSDREMQTE
+1292 AK
-1306 SEEAP
+1306 AP
-1311 KAPKTPPPP
+1311 KAPPPP

-1326 LAKPPPP
+1326 GISPSAAPPP

-1338 PALISTAAAGPPPP
+1338 PAPPAPSAPAP
-1352 PPPPPPPGMN
+1352 PPPPPPPGMC

-1371 PALGAPGG
+1371 PPALAG
-1379 PAPPPPPPALPPLNI
+1379 PAAAPPPPGPPPPPPPSLPPLNV

-1419 PTEGAWFHTTNT
+1419 PTEGSWFHTTNT

-1444 PLYWTRIVTSGPPPR
+1444 PLYWTRIVTPAPLPR
-1459 PPPPQPSTDS
+1459 PPPPQSSTES
-1469 SGSGSSPDDAT
+1469 SGSGSSPEDAV
-1480 DSTTPKEIWQE
+1480 DSAAPKEIWQE
-1491 IEETSLDNIDEFTE
+1491 IEETKLDNIDEFTE

-1514 ISKPKEKKEVRV
+1514 VSKPKEKKEARV
-1526 KAMKVLDSKRSQNV
+1526 KTMKVLDSKRSQNV

-1545 SLHVDICEIEHAI
+1545 SLHVDFCEIEHAI

-1574 INIKATN
+1574 INVKATN

-1602 FLLKISQISMST
+1602 FLLRISQISMST

-1626 EEAATVIARKLE
+1626 DEAATVIARKLE

-1649 SEDLKLVFTIILT
+1649 SEDLKLVFAIILT

-1693 KESHT
+1693 KESQT

-1718 LLEMILPIPEPS
+1718 LLEMTLPIPEPS

-1741 EVKQQIMELHKKLKA
+1741 EVKLQIMELHKKLKA
-1756 NQKTTERVVI
+1756 NKKTTERVVL

-1779 MEEFIEGATK
+1779 MEEFIESATK
-1789 TIDKLYK
+1789 TIDKLYI
-1796 DLDESRT
+1796 DLDESRE

-1855 LRKSKQIQTQSRKK
+1855 LRKSKQIQTQSRKS
-1869 VKTTKVTPG
+1869 VKTTKVKPG
-1878 CLKERIL
+1878 GLKERIL

>member
-6 LKNVRRTLSIC
+6 LKSVRRTLSIC

-27 ILPLFAITTTQYA
+27 ILPLFVITTTQYA
-40 EYVEAKAAAATA
+40 EYVEAKAATTTTPIATA
-52 TTMTTTTIATTT
+52 TATT

-70 SSENKKNNN
+70 NSVNKKSKNNN
-79 NNNKNKNKSSSRN
+79 NSNNNNKSRSLSCSN
-92 SSGSQENNSHNK
+92 SQENNSHNK
-104 KINKPNKANS
+104 KINNPNKATS
-114 SVENPTN
+114 SAENPTI
-121 ANNEAYHAAL
+121 ANNEAYHQAPKRA
-131 ERGLSEVEMPEKLRQ
+131 LSEPKTHKPSMQ
-146 RTHSSERATNADNSM
+146 RTYSSASTNAESM

-166 TNNGTAAHEP
+166 NNSAPAHEP
-176 QTPTNGAGGGAGG
+176 QTPTNGAGGGTAGAGG

-204 FSQRKQAQ
+204 FSQRKQAT
-212 QQQQPA
+212 QQQQPTA
-218 SASKETIVATPT
+218 SASKEAIVATPT

-255 QLEDEQMDFRKTQ
+255 QLEDEQMDFRKIQ
-268 KPQTTKK
+268 KPQTAKK
-275 KISRLFSRKVEHET
+275 KISKFFSRKVDHEAMT
-289 MAVETATAEDN
+289 VETTATEDN
-300 KKLTGTKPKRLAP
+300 KKLTGTKPKRPAP
-313 KPPETK
+313 KPPEIK
-319 ETPTIAPKASTTSTE
+319 ETPTVVSKASKTSTE

-342 VKTTKLTTATTT
+342 VKTTKSTTT
-354 SKETQPTSNF
+354 VSKEIKSSKDF
-364 ERTAP
+364 EYTAP

-390 AADGNSGSEVKA
+390 AVADNSGSEAVGSTIY
-402 SDTAEATDEERESLD
+402 SDAVGATDEERESLD
-417 YDDEDGESANN
+417 YDDDDGYNVNN
-428 AIPRETAEHVRSSQ
+428 AGVISRETTNVRSRQ
-442 AKQTRNPPALEA
+442 AKQTQKHAIEA
-454 GQTEESTVHST
+454 GQLEASTVHST
-465 VSLEEFQ
+465 TTLEDFQ

-485 TNWNVNTKRNGD
+485 TNRNVNAKENGD
-497 GSATTTTYVKRVET
+497 GSATYVKRVET
-511 SKSLIDSNNSDT
+511 SKIRIDSE
-523 SDKDSDATQSINVI
+523 KDSDAAQSINII
-537 VAADCGLTKPQR
+537 VAADCGVSKPQR
-549 YTYQR
+549 CTYQR
-554 NHHQRGKG
+554 RQVKG
-562 EITAT
+562 EINASSD
-567 VQQCFDSENLEK
+567 QCVD
-579 SEKLQESETYVNEKS
+579 SEKLEKS
-594 VKNAKK
+594 VKSE
-600 LCVRKL
+600 
-606 VVQTESWKTANAIK
+606 T
-620 RVEVQYRGEQQT
+620 
-632 KQEQKPEQA
+632 
-641 AESAI
+641 
-646 TRKAATDALDEG
+646 
-658 EVYDEYNNM
+658 YDP
-667 LITSG
+667 L
-672 RHSARQQPQLQQ
+672 
-684 QHQQQQQQNYDIVL
+684 
-698 LKELS
+698 
-703 TSSDSLFTDP
+703 
-713 ISPRS
+713 SPRS
-718 IGEEQQQQQQQHS
+718 IGEQQQQS
-731 AETTANES
+731 AETTANET
-739 DKRTHLRTFNR
+739 DKRTHLRTYNR

-785 TARAVH
+785 TARAVY

-805 SVSQTTYLELA
+805 SVSQTTYLELV
-816 PDTSPELESDSPD
+816 PDASPELESDSPD

-852 AATVTPQDNAAS
+852 AATVTPQDNAT
-864 VGSVGG
+864 VGTVGG

-907 SATNSKQ
+907 STTNSKQ

-940 QLQTPAPAT
+940 QLQLQQQQQSPAPAT
-949 PPPPT
+949 PPPT
-954 ARTKRETASVYTPT
+954 TRTKRETASVSTPT
-968 TTTASAAA
+968 TTTAAATAAA
-976 IASEVAASTP
+976 GTASEVAASTP
-986 TTLGSTEP
+986 TNATITTTTATVLASTET
-994 GALTPLTPATPTTTT
+994 GALTATPLTPATP
-1009 TATTTLSNNVL
+1009 SNNVL
-1020 KRVAT
+1020 KRVASL
-1025 FTAEKAAATAAAN
+1025 TAEKAAATAAAAN
-1038 AINASNANGGSA
+1038 AINANANGSA
-1050 SAIGMAATHL
+1050 SATGMAAHL
-1060 EYITGCRR
+1060 EYISGCRR

-1209 LTEVHTVVNELLTA
+1209 LIEVHTVVNELLNVN
-1223 SEMTRRPSKRC
+1223 EMTRRPSKRC

-1250 IEKPLVTPAS
+1250 IEKPIVAPAS
-1260 QVAAITSQPVQ
+1260 VVPAIPRQALQ
-1271 DTAIQTE
+1271 DIAIQTDE
-1278 EVLVTA
+1278 ILVTA
-1284 TITCPVCK
+1284 TTTCLLCK
-1292 AKAKETSDREMQTE
+1292 VKTKETSDQEMQTE
-1306 SEEAP
+1306 AEEAP
-1311 KAPKTPPPP
+1311 KAPKPPPPP
-1320 PPPFDA
+1320 PPPFNAA
-1326 LAKPPPP
+1326 LAPPPP

-1338 PALISTAAAGPPPP
+1338 PAPTSSAPAP

-1371 PALGAPGG
+1371 PALGVPAAG
-1379 PAPPPPPPALPPLNI
+1379 PPPPPPPALPPLNV
-1394 SAVPPPPPPGA
+1394 SAMPPPPPPGA

-1444 PLYWTRIVTSGPPPR
+1444 PLYWTRIVTNAPLPK
-1459 PPPPQPSTDS
+1459 PPPPQASTDS
-1469 SGSGSSPDDAT
+1469 SGSGSSPDDAV
-1480 DSTTPKEIWQE
+1480 DSATPKEIWQE
-1491 IEETSLDNIDEFTE
+1491 IEETNLDNIDEFTE

-1514 ISKPKEKKEVRV
+1514 ISKPKEKKVVRV
-1526 KAMKVLDSKRSQNV
+1526 RAMKVLDSKRSQNV

-1545 SLHVDICEIEHAI
+1545 SLHVDFCEIEHAI

-1638 VVTQLSQYLIE
+1638 VVTQLSQYLFE
-1649 SEDLKLVFTIILT
+1649 SEDLKLVFAIILT

-1693 KESHT
+1693 KESNT

-1713 KEGIQ
+1713 KEGVQ

-1779 MEEFIEGATK
+1779 MEEFIESATK
-1789 TIDKLYK
+1789 TIDKLNK
-1796 DLDESRT
+1796 DLDESRS

>member
-6 LKNVRRTLSIC
+6 LKSVRRTLSIC

-27 ILPLFAITTTQYA
+27 ILPLFVITTTQYA
-40 EYVEAKAAAATA
+40 EYVEAKAATTTTPIATA
-52 TTMTTTTIATTT
+52 TATT

-70 SSENKKNNN
+70 NSVNKKSKNNN
-79 NNNKNKNKSSSRN
+79 NSNNNNKSRSLSCSN
-92 SSGSQENNSHNK
+92 SQENNSHNK
-104 KINKPNKANS
+104 KINNPNKATS
-114 SVENPTN
+114 SAENPTI
-121 ANNEAYHAAL
+121 ANNEAYHQAPKRA
-131 ERGLSEVEMPEKLRQ
+131 LSEPKTHKPSMQ
-146 RTHSSERATNADNSM
+146 RTYSSASTNAESM

-166 TNNGTAAHEP
+166 NNSAPAHEP
-176 QTPTNGAGGGAGG
+176 QTPTNGAGGGTAGAGG

-204 FSQRKQAQ
+204 FSQRKQAT
-212 QQQQPA
+212 QQQQPTA
-218 SASKETIVATPT
+218 SASKEAIVATPT

-255 QLEDEQMDFRKTQ
+255 QLEDEQMDFRKIQ
-268 KPQTTKK
+268 KPQTAKK
-275 KISRLFSRKVEHET
+275 KISKFFSRKVDHEAMT
-289 MAVETATAEDN
+289 VETTATEDN
-300 KKLTGTKPKRLAP
+300 KKLTGTKPKRPAP
-313 KPPETK
+313 KPPEIK
-319 ETPTIAPKASTTSTE
+319 ETPTVVSKASKTSTE

-342 VKTTKLTTATTT
+342 VKTTKSTTT
-354 SKETQPTSNF
+354 VSKEIKSSKDF
-364 ERTAP
+364 EYTAP

-390 AADGNSGSEVKA
+390 AVADNSGSEAVGSTIY
-402 SDTAEATDEERESLD
+402 SDAVGATDEERESLD
-417 YDDEDGESANN
+417 YDDDDGYNVNN
-428 AIPRETAEHVRSSQ
+428 AGVISRETTNVRSRQ
-442 AKQTRNPPALEA
+442 AKQTQKHAIEA
-454 GQTEESTVHST
+454 GQLEASTVHST
-465 VSLEEFQ
+465 TTLEDFQ

-485 TNWNVNTKRNGD
+485 TNRNVNAKENGD
-497 GSATTTTYVKRVET
+497 GSATYVKRVET
-511 SKSLIDSNNSDT
+511 SKIRIDSE
-523 SDKDSDATQSINVI
+523 KDSDAAQSINII
-537 VAADCGLTKPQR
+537 VAADCGVSKPQR
-549 YTYQR
+549 CTYQR
-554 NHHQRGKG
+554 RQVKG
-562 EITAT
+562 EINASSD
-567 VQQCFDSENLEK
+567 QCVDSEKLEK
-579 SEKLQESETYVNEKS
+579 SVKSETYGKR

-620 RVEVQYRGEQQT
+620 RVEVQYREEQQT
-632 KQEQKPEQA
+632 KAQETAESVNEQTVG

-646 TRKAATDALDEG
+646 TRKEATDPL
-658 EVYDEYNNM
+658 
-667 LITSG
+667 
-672 RHSARQQPQLQQ
+672 
-684 QHQQQQQQNYDIVL
+684 
-698 LKELS
+698 
-703 TSSDSLFTDP
+703 
-713 ISPRS
+713 SPRS
-718 IGEEQQQQQQQHS
+718 IGEQQQQS
-731 AETTANES
+731 AETTANET
-739 DKRTHLRTFNR
+739 DKRTHLRTYNR

-785 TARAVH
+785 TARAVY

-805 SVSQTTYLELA
+805 SVSQTTYLELV
-816 PDTSPELESDSPD
+816 PDASPELESDSPD

-852 AATVTPQDNAAS
+852 AATVTPQDNAT
-864 VGSVGG
+864 VGTVGG

-907 SATNSKQ
+907 STTNSKQ

-940 QLQTPAPAT
+940 QLQLQQQQQSPAPAT
-949 PPPPT
+949 PPPT
-954 ARTKRETASVYTPT
+954 TRTKRETASVSTPT
-968 TTTASAAA
+968 TTTAAATAAA
-976 IASEVAASTP
+976 GTASEVAASTP
-986 TTLGSTEP
+986 TNATITTTTATVLASTET
-994 GALTPLTPATPTTTT
+994 GALTATPLTPATP
-1009 TATTTLSNNVL
+1009 SNNVL
-1020 KRVAT
+1020 KRVASL
-1025 FTAEKAAATAAAN
+1025 TAEKAAATAAAAN
-1038 AINASNANGGSA
+1038 AINANANGSA
-1050 SAIGMAATHL
+1050 SATGMAAHL
-1060 EYITGCRR
+1060 EYISGCRR

-1209 LTEVHTVVNELLTA
+1209 LIEVHTVVNELLNVN
-1223 SEMTRRPSKRC
+1223 EMTRRPSKRC

-1250 IEKPLVTPAS
+1250 IEKPIVAPAS
-1260 QVAAITSQPVQ
+1260 VVPAIPRQALQ
-1271 DTAIQTE
+1271 DIAIQTDE
-1278 EVLVTA
+1278 ILVTA
-1284 TITCPVCK
+1284 TTTCLLCK
-1292 AKAKETSDREMQTE
+1292 VKTKETSDQEMQTE
-1306 SEEAP
+1306 AEEAP
-1311 KAPKTPPPP
+1311 KAPKPPPPP
-1320 PPPFDA
+1320 PPPFNAA
-1326 LAKPPPP
+1326 LAPPPP

-1338 PALISTAAAGPPPP
+1338 PAPTSSAPAP

-1371 PALGAPGG
+1371 PALGVPAAG
-1379 PAPPPPPPALPPLNI
+1379 PPPPPPPALPPLNV
-1394 SAVPPPPPPGA
+1394 SAMPPPPPPGA

-1444 PLYWTRIVTSGPPPR
+1444 PLYWTRIVTNAPLPK
-1459 PPPPQPSTDS
+1459 PPPPQASTDS
-1469 SGSGSSPDDAT
+1469 SGSGSSPDDAV
-1480 DSTTPKEIWQE
+1480 DSATPKEIWQE
-1491 IEETSLDNIDEFTE
+1491 IEETNLDNIDEFTE

-1514 ISKPKEKKEVRV
+1514 ISKPKEKKVVRV
-1526 KAMKVLDSKRSQNV
+1526 RAMKVLDSKRSQNV

-1545 SLHVDICEIEHAI
+1545 SLHVDFCEIEHAI

-1638 VVTQLSQYLIE
+1638 VVTQLSQYLFE
-1649 SEDLKLVFTIILT
+1649 SEDLKLVFAIILT

-1693 KESHT
+1693 KESNT

-1713 KEGIQ
+1713 KEGVQ

-1779 MEEFIEGATK
+1779 MEEFIESATK
-1789 TIDKLYK
+1789 TIDKLNK
-1796 DLDESRT
+1796 DLDESRS

>member
-485 TNWNVNTKRNGD
+485 TNWNVNTKRN
-497 GSATTTTYVKRVET
+497 
-511 SKSLIDSNNSDT
+511 
-523 SDKDSDATQSINVI
+523 
-537 VAADCGLTKPQR
+537 
-549 YTYQR
+549 
-554 NHHQRGKG
+554 
-562 EITAT
+562 
-567 VQQCFDSENLEK
+567 
-579 SEKLQESETYVNEKS
+579 
-594 VKNAKK
+594 
-600 LCVRKL
+600 
-606 VVQTESWKTANAIK
+606 
-620 RVEVQYRGEQQT
+620 
-632 KQEQKPEQA
+632 
-641 AESAI
+641 
-646 TRKAATDALDEG
+646 
-658 EVYDEYNNM
+658 
-667 LITSG
+667 
-672 RHSARQQPQLQQ
+672 
-684 QHQQQQQQNYDIVL
+684 
-698 LKELS
+698 
-703 TSSDSLFTDP
+703 DP

>member
-1 MTKGI
+1 MTKGL

-17 FNFILACCYE
+17 INFILACCYE

-40 EYVEAKAAAATA
+40 EYVEAKAAA
-52 TTMTTTTIATTT
+52 TTTKTTTIATATGKT
-64 HGVRRS
+64 HAVRRCH
-70 SSENKKNNN
+70 SENKKSNNN
-79 NNNKNKNKSSSRN
+79 SSNNTNKSRSLSCSN
-92 SSGSQENNSHNK
+92 SQENNSHNK
-104 KINKPNKANS
+104 KINKPNKATS
-114 SVENPTN
+114 SAENPTI
-121 ANNEAYHAAL
+121 ANNEACHQAPKRAL
-131 ERGLSEVEMPEKLRQ
+131 NEPK
-146 RTHSSERATNADNSM
+146 THKPSMQQTRSSAPTNADSM

-166 TNNGTAAHEP
+166 NNSAPAHEP
-176 QTPTNGAGGGAGG
+176 QTPTNGAGGGTGGGAGG

-204 FSQRKQAQ
+204 FSQRKQAT
-212 QQQQPA
+212 QQQPTA
-218 SASKETIVATPT
+218 SASKEAIVATPT

-255 QLEDEQMDFRKTQ
+255 QLEDEQMDFRKSQ

-275 KISRLFSRKVEHET
+275 KISKFFSRKVEHET
-289 MAVETATAEDN
+289 TAVEAATTEDN
-300 KKLTGTKPKRLAP
+300 KKLTGTKPKRPAP

-319 ETPTIAPKASTTSTE
+319 ETPTVVPKANTTSTE
-334 QAITATQQ
+334 QAITAAQQ
-342 VKTTKLTTATTT
+342 VKTIKSTTTT
-354 SKETQPTSNF
+354 SKEIRSTRDF
-364 ERTAP
+364 EHAAP
-369 TSRSPKRE
+369 TSRSSQRE
-377 REDHR
+377 HEDHR

-390 AADGNSGSEVKA
+390 AAISNSGSEAVGGTVY
-402 SDTAEATDEERESLD
+402 SDAAEATDEERESLD
-417 YDDEDGESANN
+417 YDDDDGYNVNN
-428 AIPRETAEHVRSSQ
+428 AGVISRETTNARSRQ
-442 AKQTRNPPALEA
+442 AKQTRKHALEA
-454 GQTEESTVHST
+454 GQMEATAVHST
-465 VSLEEFQ
+465 VSLEDFQ
-472 ALPTT
+472 ALSTT

-485 TNWNVNTKRNGD
+485 TNWNVN
-497 GSATTTTYVKRVET
+497 
-511 SKSLIDSNNSDT
+511 
-523 SDKDSDATQSINVI
+523 
-537 VAADCGLTKPQR
+537 
-549 YTYQR
+549 
-554 NHHQRGKG
+554 
-562 EITAT
+562 
-567 VQQCFDSENLEK
+567 
-579 SEKLQESETYVNEKS
+579 
-594 VKNAKK
+594 AK
-600 LCVRKL
+600 
-606 VVQTESWKTANAIK
+606 
-620 RVEVQYRGEQQT
+620 
-632 KQEQKPEQA
+632 
-641 AESAI
+641 
-646 TRKAATDALDEG
+646 
-658 EVYDEYNNM
+658 
-667 LITSG
+667 
-672 RHSARQQPQLQQ
+672 
-684 QHQQQQQQNYDIVL
+684 QN
-698 LKELS
+698 
-703 TSSDSLFTDP
+703 DP

-718 IGEEQQQQQQQHS
+718 IGEQQQQHS
-731 AETTANES
+731 AETAANES
-739 DKRTHLRTFNR
+739 DKRTPLRTYNR

-805 SVSQTTYLELA
+805 SVSQTTYLELV

-852 AATVTPQDNAAS
+852 AATVTPQDNAA
-864 VGSVGG
+864 VGTVGG

-907 SATNSKQ
+907 STTNSKQ

-940 QLQTPAPAT
+940 QLQQQSPTPAT
-949 PPPPT
+949 PPPT
-954 ARTKRETASVYTPT
+954 TRTKRETASVSTPT
-968 TTTASAAA
+968 TTTATAAA
-976 IASEVAASTP
+976 ATGTASEVAASTP
-986 TTLGSTEP
+986 TNATATTTTTTAGALASTET
-994 GALTPLTPATPTTTT
+994 GVLTAATPLTPATP
-1009 TATTTLSNNVL
+1009 SNNVL
-1020 KRVAT
+1020 KRVASL
-1025 FTAEKAAATAAAN
+1025 TAEKAAATAAAAAAN
-1038 AINASNANGGSA
+1038 AINANANGSA
-1050 SAIGMAATHL
+1050 SATGMAAHL
-1060 EYITGCRR
+1060 EYISGCRR

-1209 LTEVHTVVNELLTA
+1209 LTEVQTVVNELLNV

-1250 IEKPLVTPAS
+1250 IDKPT
-1260 QVAAITSQPVQ
+1260 AAPTGVIPKQSLQ
-1271 DTAIQTE
+1271 DIAIQTDE
-1278 EVLVTA
+1278 ILVTA
-1284 TITCPVCK
+1284 TTTCPLCK
-1292 AKAKETSDREMQTE
+1292 VKAKETSDQEIQTE
-1306 SEEAP
+1306 AEVAPSAP
-1311 KAPKTPPPP
+1311 KPPPPP

-1326 LAKPPPP
+1326 ALAPPPP

-1338 PALISTAAAGPPPP
+1338 TAPTSTAPPP

-1371 PALGAPGG
+1371 PALGAPAAG
-1379 PAPPPPPPALPPLNI
+1379 PPPPPPPALPPLNV

-1405 PKPPSSATP
+1405 PKPPSSTTP

-1419 PTEGAWFHTTNT
+1419 PTEGSWFHTTNT

-1444 PLYWTRIVTSGPPPR
+1444 PLYWTRIVTNAPLPK
-1459 PPPPQPSTDS
+1459 PPPPQASTDS
-1469 SGSGSSPDDAT
+1469 SGSGSSPDDAV
-1480 DSTTPKEIWQE
+1480 DSATPKEIWQE
-1491 IEETSLDNIDEFTE
+1491 IEETNLDNIDEFTE

-1514 ISKPKEKKEVRV
+1514 ISKPKEKKVVRV

-1545 SLHVDICEIEHAI
+1545 SLHVDFCEIEHAI

-1587 KEAAQSDIPLDYPEQ
+1587 KDAAQSDIPLDYPEQ

-1626 EEAATVIARKLE
+1626 EEAATVITRKLE

-1649 SEDLKLVFTIILT
+1649 SEDLKHVFAIILT

-1713 KEGIQ
+1713 KEGVQ

-1741 EVKQQIMELHKKLKA
+1741 EVKQQIMDLHKKLKA
-1756 NQKTTERVVI
+1756 NQKTTERVVS

-1779 MEEFIEGATK
+1779 MEEFIESATK
-1789 TIDKLYK
+1789 TIDKLNK
-1796 DLDESRT
+1796 DLDESRS